1 MTVEARILLIEV
13 FIAMVRRT
21 KEEALETRSKIL
33 EAAEQAFYERG
44 VARTTLADIATLAGV
59 TRGAIYWHF
68 SNKAELVQAMLDSL
82 HEPLDELA
90 RASESE
96 NEVDPLGCMR
106 QLLIH
111 LFRQVAI
118 DPKTRRINEIL
129 FHKCE
134 FTDEMCDL
142 RAQRQVAM
150 LDCNSRIELALS
162 NAIHRQQLPETLDVR
177 RAAICLHAYID
188 GILGQ
193 WLLVPNSFDLY
204 KHAQSWVDT
213 GLDMLRT
220 SPTLRNPGNI
230 REGV

>member
-1 MTVEARILLIEV
+1 MNG
-13 FIAMVRRT
+13 
-21 KEEALETRSKIL
+21 
-33 EAAEQAFYERG
+33 G
-44 VARTTLADIATLAGV
+44 VARTTLADIAALAGV

-82 HEPLDELA
+82 HEPLEELA
-90 RASESE
+90 KASESQDE
-96 NEVDPLGCMR
+96 LDPLGCTR
-106 QLLIH
+106 KLLIH

-142 RAQRQVAM
+142 RRQRQVASV
-150 LDCNSRIELALS
+150 DCNSRIELALS
-162 NAIHRQQLPETLDVR
+162 NAIHREQLPKNLDAR

-193 WLLVPNSFDLY
+193 WLLVPDSFELH
-204 KHAQSWVDT
+204 KEAESWVDI
-213 GLDMLRT
+213 GIEMLSL
-220 SPTLRNPGNI
+220 SPGLRN
-230 REGV
+230 

>member
-1 MTVEARILLIEV
+1 
-13 FIAMVRRT
+13 MVRRT

-33 EAAEQAFYERG
+33 AAAEQAFYERG

-90 RASESE
+90 KASENQ
-96 NEVDPLGCMR
+96 NEIDPLGCTR

-134 FTDEMCDL
+134 FTDEMCDF

-150 LDCNSRIELALS
+150 VDCNSRIELALS

-177 RAAICLHAYID
+177 RAAISLHAYID

-193 WLLVPNSFDLY
+193 WLLVPDSFDLF
-204 KHAQSWVDT
+204 KDAESWVDT
-213 GLDMLRT
+213 GLDMLRL
-220 SPTLRNPGNI
+220 SPALRICGDI

>member
-1 MTVEARILLIEV
+1 
-13 FIAMVRRT
+13 MVRRT
-21 KEEALETRSKIL
+21 KEEAQETRSNIL

-44 VARTTLADIATLAGV
+44 VARTTLADIAALAGV

-82 HEPLDELA
+82 HEPLEELA
-90 RASESE
+90 KASESQDE
-96 NEVDPLGCMR
+96 LDPLGCTR
-106 QLLIH
+106 KLLIH

-142 RAQRQVAM
+142 RRQRQVASV
-150 LDCNSRIELALS
+150 DCNGRIELALS
-162 NAIHRQQLPETLDVR
+162 NAIHREQLPKNLDAR
-177 RAAICLHAYID
+177 RAAIFLHAYID

-193 WLLVPNSFDLY
+193 WLLVPDSFELH
-204 KHAQSWVDT
+204 KEAESWVDI
-213 GLDMLRT
+213 GIEMLSL
-220 SPTLRNPGNI
+220 SPSLRN
-230 REGV
+230 

>member
-1 MTVEARILLIEV
+1 
-13 FIAMVRRT
+13 MVRRT

-33 EAAEQAFYERG
+33 EAAEQALYERG
-44 VARTTLADIATLAGV
+44 VARTTLADIAALAGV

-68 SNKAELVQAMLDSL
+68 SNKADLVQAMLDSL
-82 HEPLDELA
+82 HEPLDEMA
-90 RASESE
+90 KASENQ
-96 NEVDPLGCMR
+96 NEIDPLGCMR

-134 FTDEMCDL
+134 FTDEMCDF

-150 LDCNSRIELALS
+150 VDCNSRIELALT
-162 NAIHRQQLPETLDVR
+162 NAIHRQQLPVTLDVR

-193 WLLVPNSFDLY
+193 WLLVPDSFELF
-204 KHAQSWVDT
+204 KNAESWVDT
-213 GLDMLRT
+213 GLDMLRL
-220 SPTLRNPGNI
+220 SPTLRISANI

>member
-1 MTVEARILLIEV
+1 
-13 FIAMVRRT
+13 MVRRT

-44 VARTTLADIATLAGV
+44 VARTTLADIAALAGV

-68 SNKAELVQAMLDSL
+68 NNKAELVQAMLDSL
-82 HEPLDELA
+82 HEPLDEMA
-90 RASESE
+90 KASESE

-111 LFRQVAI
+111 LFRQVAT

-150 LDCNSRIELALS
+150 VDCNSRIELALS
-162 NAIHRQQLPETLDVR
+162 NAFTVNNSLQIWMYAVLLSVCMHISTEFSDNGCWFPTVSISTRGLSPGSILPW
-177 RAAICLHAYID
+177 ICC
-188 GILGQ
+188 
-193 WLLVPNSFDLY
+193 V
-204 KHAQSWVDT
+204 
-213 GLDMLRT
+213 
-220 SPTLRNPGNI
+220 
-230 REGV
+230 

>member
-1 MTVEARILLIEV
+1 
-13 FIAMVRRT
+13 MVRRT
-21 KEEALETRSKIL
+21 KEEAQETRSKIL

-44 VARTTLADIATLAGV
+44 VARTTLADIAALAGV

-90 RASESE
+90 KASENQDE
-96 NEVDPLGCMR
+96 LDPLGCMR
-106 QLLIH
+106 KLLIH
-111 LFRQVAI
+111 LFRQVAT

-142 RAQRQVAM
+142 RRQRQAAS
-150 LDCNSRIELALS
+150 LDCNSRIELALN
-162 NAIHRQQLPETLDVR
+162 NAIHRQQLPPTLDVR

-188 GILGQ
+188 GILGK
-193 WLLVPNSFDLY
+193 WLLVPDSFELY
-204 KHAQSWVDT
+204 HEAESWVDIA
-213 GLDMLRT
+213 LDMLR
-220 SPTLRNPGNI
+220 SNPSLQ
-230 REGV
+230 VPDPV